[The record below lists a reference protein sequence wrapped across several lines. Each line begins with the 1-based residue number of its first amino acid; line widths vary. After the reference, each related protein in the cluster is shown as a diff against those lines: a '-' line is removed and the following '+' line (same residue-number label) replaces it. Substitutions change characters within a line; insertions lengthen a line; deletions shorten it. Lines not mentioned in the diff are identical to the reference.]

1 MEVWFSKS
9 IIATFFVVPAFIA
22 IPFFNTRFNV
32 DPLVFLVWYFIGT
45 ALSISIYFVVIGK
58 ASVLLPSPNLVL
70 AFVAIGLAFGSIA
83 NGSLFQAVSI
93 APNPGIP
100 PVIYA
105 TSSIVVF
112 FLSLFLASKFPA
124 AFKPVSADISRLA
137 GIFLVLFGL
146 YLLAGGRLID
156 RLTT

>member
-9 IIATFFVVPAFIA
+9 IVATFFVVPAFIA
-22 IPFFNTRFNV
+22 IPFFNTRFGV

-45 ALSISIYFVVIGK
+45 AVSISLYFVVVGK
-58 ASVLLPSPNLVL
+58 AAVLLPSVNLVL
-70 AFVAIGLAFGSIA
+70 AFVAIGIAFGSIA

-112 FLSLFLASKFPA
+112 FLSLVLASKFPA
-124 AFKPVSADISRLA
+124 AFKPVSADLSRLA

-156 RLTT
+156 RLNT

>member
-22 IPFFNTRFNV
+22 IPFFKTRFGV
-32 DPLVFLVWYFIGT
+32 DPMVFLIWYFIGT
-45 ALSISIYFVVIGK
+45 ALSISLYFIFVGK
-58 ASVLLPSPNLVL
+58 GAALVPSTNLVL
-70 AFVAIGLAFGSIA
+70 AFIAIGLAFGSVA
-83 NGSLFQAVSI
+83 NGSLFQAVGL

-112 FLSLFLASKFPA
+112 FLSLFLAARFPA

>member
-9 IIATFFVVPAFIA
+9 IVATFFVVPAFIA
-22 IPFFNTRFNV
+22 IPFFNTRFAV

-45 ALSISIYFVVIGK
+45 ALSISLYFVIVGK
-58 ASVLLPSPNLVL
+58 GSALVPSVNLVL
-70 AFVAIGLAFGSIA
+70 AFAAIGFAFGSIA
-83 NGSLFQAVSI
+83 NGSLFQAVSL

-100 PVIYA
+100 PVMYA
-105 TSSIVVF
+105 TSSIIVF
-112 FLSLFLASKFPA
+112 FLSLFLANKFPA
-124 AFKPVSADISRLA
+124 AFKPVSADLSRLV

-156 RLTT
+156 KLTA

>member
-22 IPFFNTRFNV
+22 IPFFNTRFNI
-32 DPLVFLVWYFIGT
+32 DPLVFLVWYFLGT
-45 ALSISIYFVVIGK
+45 ALNISLYFVISGK
-58 ASVLLPSPNLVL
+58 ASMLLPSPNLVL
-70 AFVAIGLAFGSIA
+70 TFVAIGLAFGSIA
-83 NGSLFQAVSI
+83 NGSLFQAVSM

-112 FLSLFLASKFPA
+112 FLSLLLASKFPA
-124 AFKPVSADISRLA
+124 AFKPVSADFSRMA

-146 YLLAGGRLID
+146 YLLAGGKLLD

>member
-22 IPFFNTRFNV
+22 IPFFNTRFNI
-32 DPLVFLVWYFIGT
+32 DPLVFLVWYFLGT
-45 ALSISIYFVVIGK
+45 ALSISIYFVITGK
-58 ASVLLPSPNLVL
+58 ASMLLPSANLVL
-70 AFVAIGLAFGSIA
+70 AFVAIGLVFGSIA

-124 AFKPVSADISRLA
+124 AFKPVSADLSRMA

-146 YLLAGGRLID
+146 YLLAGGRLLD

>member
-22 IPFFNTRFNV
+22 IPFFNTKFNV
-32 DPLVFLVWYFIGT
+32 DPLVFLVWYFLGT
-45 ALSISIYFVVIGK
+45 ALSISIYFVVVGK
-58 ASVLLPSPNLVL
+58 ASVLLPSVNLVL
-70 AFVAIGLAFGSIA
+70 AFIAIGFAFGSIA
-83 NGSLFQAVSI
+83 NGSLFQAVSL

-124 AFKPVSADISRLA
+124 AFKPVTADASRLA

-146 YLLAGGRLID
+146 YLLAGGRLLG
-156 RLTT
+156 RLGA

>member
-1 MEVWFSKS
+1 MEIWFSKS

-22 IPFFNTRFNV
+22 IPFFKTRFDV
-32 DPLVFLVWYFIGT
+32 DPLAFLVWYFAGT
-45 ALSISIYFVVIGK
+45 ALSISVYFGAVGR
-58 ASVLLPSPNLVL
+58 ASALFPSASLVL
-70 AFVAIGLAFGSIA
+70 AFLVIGFAFGSVA
-83 NGSLFQAVSI
+83 NGSLFQAVSL

-124 AFKPVSADISRLA
+124 AFKPASADIGRLA

-146 YLLAGGRLID
+146 YLLAGGRLIG
-156 RLTT
+156 RIGT